1 MGELSSSGELCEKIH
16 WSACVRV
23 MTPIEEFWMDGL
35 VNRRHLAIFTSGSET
50 SNLTDEFSTSE
61 WLEDPA

>member
-1 MGELSSSGELCEKIH
+1 
-16 WSACVRV
+16 
-23 MTPIEEFWMDGL
+23 MDGL
-35 VNRRHLAIFTSGSET
+35 VNRRHLAIFASGSET